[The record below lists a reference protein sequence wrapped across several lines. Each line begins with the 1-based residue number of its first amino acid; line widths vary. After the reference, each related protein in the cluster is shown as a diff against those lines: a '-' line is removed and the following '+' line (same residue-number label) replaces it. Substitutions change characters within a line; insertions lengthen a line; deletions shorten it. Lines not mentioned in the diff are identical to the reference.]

1 MLEPL
6 NYTELRIVNMGVISN
21 GTTLLDAG
29 ALDSGLA
36 TGSMT
41 IISTQSSRFIS
52 MIFPLLIIGKF
63 SKIEI
68 V

>member
-29 ALDSGLA
+29 ALDSGIA
-36 TGSMT
+36 TGAMT
-41 IISTQSSRFIS
+41 LLSTVTASSSANLDFTSSIDCII
-52 MIFPLLIIGKF
+52 
-63 SKIEI
+63 
-68 V
+68 